1 MNEDISTQAIPAYAK
16 IAEALAGKTFPANYV
31 YGISAATSNTSAVN
45 DDVIHSGQVAGFTAK
60 AEGGVFTIIDAVKG
74 IVSFG
79 GVNYQIM
86 GPSTDGQSLVLGIS
100 KTENLGGGASFTTTS
115 PALLVSNSGT
125 APAGTVSFNT
135 NNPYT
140 TPTPVCFAAGTLIET
155 ANGPIAIELL
165 SVGDELMTSAGTSK
179 VVWTGSMRLRCADT
193 PWEASVAPVRIS
205 ANAIGEAVPARDL
218 IVSPGHGI
226 GFDLLGPVLVP
237 AGVLVNGTTVTAE
250 APEWIE
256 YWHVEVEGH
265 SMIKAEGLSC
275 ESYLD
280 VRNRGSFEIA
290 HLDQSGTILDP
301 SDVQGSFPRLSEGA
315 LVEAIK
321 ERLHER
327 ALSLGWQRQA
337 ITEAPSLMVDGNRVT
352 GVDKGEAV
360 RFVISADASEIA
372 IAAETFIPVLLDP
385 KVRDSRELGVKVLAI
400 EATDGFQ
407 TNILRADHDDLQNG
421 FHGIEFEPM
430 PARWTGSTAT
440 VPRSILSGLEGDVY
454 LTLRLVDRA
463 RETVELV
470 NDFNVR
476 KAA

>member
-31 YGISAATSNTSAVN
+31 YGIGASSTSSSAVN
-45 DDVIHSGQVAGFTAK
+45 DDVIYSGQVAGFTAK
-60 AEGGVFTIIDAVKG
+60 AEGGVFTIIDSVKG

-86 GPSTDGQSLVLGIS
+86 GPSTDRQSVVLGIT
-100 KTENLGGGASFTTTS
+100 KTENIGGSTFSSTS

-125 APAGTVSFNT
+125 APVGSVNFNT

-140 TPTPVCFAAGTLIET
+140 TPTPVCFAAGTLIDT
-155 ANGPIAIELL
+155 VSGPVAIELL

-179 VVWTGSMRLRCADT
+179 VVWTGSMRMRAAGT

-205 ANAIGEAVPARDL
+205 ANAIAEAVPTRDL
-218 IVSPGHGI
+218 VVSPGHGI
-226 GFDLLGPVLVP
+226 GLDLLGPVLVP

-250 APEWIE
+250 APEWID
-256 YWHVEVEGH
+256 YWHVEVEEH
-265 SMIKAEGLSC
+265 AMIKAEGLSC

-280 VRNRGSFEIA
+280 VGNRGSFEIA
-290 HLDQSGTILDP
+290 QLDQSGTVLDP
-301 SDVQGSFPRLSEGA
+301 SDAQGAFPRLSEGA

-337 ITEAPSLMVDGNRVT
+337 ISEAPCLMVDGNRVT

-372 IAAETFIPVLLDP
+372 IAARTFIPAHLDP

-407 TNILRADHDDLQNG
+407 TNVIRADHDDLQNG
-421 FHGIEFEPM
+421 FHGTEFEPM
-430 PARWTGSTAT
+430 PARWTSSTAT
-440 VPRSILSGLEGDVY
+440 IPPSILNGLEGDVY

-470 NDFNVR
+470 NDFSVR

>member
-16 IAEALAGKTFPANYV
+16 IASALADKPFPAQHI
-31 YGISAATSNTSAVN
+31 YGIGASSSSSSGVN
-45 DDVIHSGQVAGFTAK
+45 DDVIYSGQVSGFSAK
-60 AEGGVFTIIDAVKG
+60 AEGGVFTIVDSVKG
-74 IVSFG
+74 ILALN

-86 GPSTDGQSLVLGIS
+86 GPTTDGQYVVLGIT
-100 KTENLGGGASFTTTS
+100 KTEIIGGSSFTSTS
-115 PALLVSNSGT
+115 PALLVSSSGMP
-125 APAGTVSFNT
+125 PAGSVNFNT

-140 TPTPVCFAAGTLIET
+140 APNPLCFVAGTLIET
-155 ANGPIAIELL
+155 VSGPVAIELL

-179 VVWTGSMRLRCADT
+179 VVWTGSMRFRCAGT
-193 PWEASVAPVRIS
+193 PWEANVAPVRIS
-205 ANAIGEAVPARDL
+205 ANAIAEAVPARDL
-218 IVSPGHGI
+218 LVSPGHGI

-237 AGVLVNGTTVTAE
+237 AGVLVNGMTVKAVS
-250 APEWIE
+250 AEWID

-265 SMIKAEGLSC
+265 AMIKAEGLSC

-280 VRNRGSFEIA
+280 VGNRSYFEVA
-290 HLDQSGTILDP
+290 QLDQSNTVLDP
-301 SDVQGSFPRLSEGA
+301 SDEQGSFPRLSEGA

-337 ITEAPSLMVDGNRVT
+337 VTEAPCLMVDGNRVT

-372 IAAETFIPVLLDP
+372 IAARTFIPALLDP

-407 TNILRADHDDLQNG
+407 TNVICADHDDLQNG
-421 FHGIEFEPM
+421 FHGTEFEPM
-430 PARWTGSTAT
+430 PARWTSSTAT
-440 VPRSILSGLEGDVY
+440 IPNSILNGLEGDVY

-463 RETVELV
+463 RETVELM
-470 NDFNVR
+470 NDSSVR

>member
-31 YGISAATSNTSAVN
+31 YGIGAASSNASGVN
-45 DDVIHSGQVAGFTAK
+45 DDIIYSGQVAGFTAK
-60 AEGGVFTIIDAVKG
+60 AEGGVFTIIDSVKG

-86 GPSTDGQSLVLGIS
+86 GPSTDGQSVVLGIT
-100 KTENLGGGASFTTTS
+100 KTETFGGSSFTTTS

-125 APAGTVSFNT
+125 APAGSVNFNT

-205 ANAIGEAVPARDL
+205 ANAIAEAVPSRDL
-218 IVSPGHGI
+218 VVSPGHGI

-237 AGVLVNGTTVTAE
+237 AGVLVNGTTVMAE
-250 APEWIE
+250 APEWID

-265 SMIKAEGLSC
+265 AMIKAEGLSC

-280 VRNRGSFEIA
+280 VGNRGSFEIA
-290 HLDQSGTILDP
+290 QLDQSDTILDP

-337 ITEAPSLMVDGNRVT
+337 VTEAPCLMVDGNRVT
-352 GVDKGEAV
+352 GLDKGEAV
-360 RFVISADASEIA
+360 RFVIAADASEIA
-372 IAAETFIPVLLDP
+372 IAARTFIPALLDP
-385 KVRDSRELGVKVLAI
+385 RVRDSRELGVKVLAI

-440 VPRSILSGLEGDVY
+440 VPRSILNGLEGDVY

-470 NDFNVR
+470 NNSNVR